1 MSEDKTYCTNRK
13 CPVWQCE
20 RHPWRICQH
29 WMSHSFADFTD
40 CIWWGKEKKENGEEE
55 GK

>member
-1 MSEDKTYCTNRK
+1 MSEDMTYCTNSK

-20 RHPWRICQH
+20 RHPWRICQN

-40 CIWWGKEKKENGEEE
+40 CIWWEKKENREEE
-55 GK
+55 RK